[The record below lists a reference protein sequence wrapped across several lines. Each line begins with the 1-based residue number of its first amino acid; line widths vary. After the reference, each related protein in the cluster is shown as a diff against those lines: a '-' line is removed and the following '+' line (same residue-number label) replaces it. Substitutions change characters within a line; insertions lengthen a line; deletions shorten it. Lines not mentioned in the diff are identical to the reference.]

1 MSKQI
6 LIDSY
11 FGLVRTAIA
20 EGASLLD
27 YYEESPDQGRA
38 KGNIFRGVVK
48 RWMLPSRQPSSALA
62 EAGTDSSL

>member
-20 EGASLLD
+20 EGQALMD
-27 YYEESPDQGRA
+27 YYEESPDQGRTKA
-38 KGNIFRGVVK
+38 TYTGE
-48 RWMLPSRQPSSALA
+48 W
-62 EAGTDSSL
+62 